1 MLLSREWLNEYTHIE
16 ASDKEYCDAMTMS
29 GSKVEGWEVTGEE
42 ISNVVVGRVNEIT
55 RHTNSDHMWVCQVDV
70 GEKTVQIVTGAQNVS
85 RGDLVPVAL
94 DGSTLPGGVEIHTGK
109 LRGEVSEGMLCSL
122 KELGLEQRDFPY
134 AIEDGI
140 FILQEECAP
149 GDDIHGVC
157 GLTDSVVEFEITN
170 NRPDCL
176 SVRGLARESACT
188 FHTPLTL
195 SEAKVRGGA
204 GNFQSR
210 NRSR

>member
-1 MLLSREWLNEYTHIE
+1 MKLSREWLGEYARID
-16 ASDKEYCDAMTMS
+16 ASDKDYCDAMTMS

-109 LRGEVSEGMLCSL
+109 LRIHLPGCCIEGIC
-122 KELGLEQRDFPY
+122 QR
-134 AIEDGI
+134 I
-140 FILQEECAP
+140 
-149 GDDIHGVC
+149 
-157 GLTDSVVEFEITN
+157 
-170 NRPDCL
+170 
-176 SVRGLARESACT
+176 
-188 FHTPLTL
+188 
-195 SEAKVRGGA
+195 
-204 GNFQSR
+204 
-210 NRSR
+210 